1 MEPWKGF
8 IESDMMEFAFQ
19 KDLSGCLCTER
30 AERAG
35 NKNIKKILG
44 STCLTNR
51 SWRGTM
57 KEGHR
62 APDP

>member
-1 MEPWKGF
+1 MESWKGF

-44 STCLTNR
+44 
-51 SWRGTM
+51 
-57 KEGHR
+57 
-62 APDP
+62 APASQTDPGGVQ